1 MLPFPDIRRAGA
13 LFNLK
18 SKVMNT
24 KSKTYYDI
32 VPTVLSPV
40 VLLRFRS
47 RKEAIKYLEDNHLKD
62 SWIIVPTRIDL

>member
-1 MLPFPDIRRAGA
+1 
-13 LFNLK
+13 
-18 SKVMNT
+18 MNT

-47 RKEAIKYLEDNHLKD
+47 RKEATKYIKDNHLQD
-62 SWIIVPTRIDL
+62 SWIVVPTRIDL

>member
-1 MLPFPDIRRAGA
+1 M
-13 LFNLK
+13 FNLN

-32 VPTVLSPV
+32 VPTILSPV

-47 RKEAIKYLEDNHLKD
+47 RKEATKYIEDNGLKD
-62 SWIIVPTRIDL
+62 SWIVVPTRIDL

>member
-1 MLPFPDIRRAGA
+1 
-13 LFNLK
+13 
-18 SKVMNT
+18 MNT

-47 RKEAIKYLEDNHLKD
+47 REEANKYLEDNHLKD

>member
-1 MLPFPDIRRAGA
+1 MAGV
-13 LFNLK
+13 LFNLIF
-18 SKVMNT
+18 KVMKK

-47 RKEAIKYLEDNHLKD
+47 RKEANKYIKDNRLQD
-62 SWIIVPTRIDL
+62 SWIVLQTRIEL

>member
-1 MLPFPDIRRAGA
+1 MPSIPPPLVSGV
-13 LFNLK
+13 LFNLIF
-18 SKVMNT
+18 KVMNT

-47 RKEAIKYLEDNHLKD
+47 RKEANKYLDDNHLRD
-62 SWIIVPTRIDL
+62 TWIVVPTRIDL

>member
-1 MLPFPDIRRAGA
+1 
-13 LFNLK
+13 
-18 SKVMNT
+18 MNT

-47 RKEAIKYLEDNHLKD
+47 RKEANKYLEDNHLKD

>member
-1 MLPFPDIRRAGA
+1 M
-13 LFNLK
+13 FNLIF
-18 SKVMNT
+18 KVMNT

-47 RKEAIKYLEDNHLKD
+47 RKEAAKYIEDKSLKD